1 VAASSSEGSS
11 PLGERRD
18 YDRLVIRAGDELRV
32 VGGRVLRVDE
42 WIDADVVVDGGAIA
56 RIERRAGPADGVT
69 VLDAMGLMVVP
80 GFVDLQIN
88 GGFGSDFTSAP
99 ETIWSVGS
107 SLPRTGVTAFL
118 PTIVSSPPGTVV
130 RALEVLAAGPPA
142 GYSGAMPLGLHCE
155 GPMLSPTRRGA
166 HSARYL
172 QTPSQDVIDGW
183 RPEAGVRMVTLAPEL
198 AGADPVIRELRD
210 RGIVVSIGHSD
221 ATFEET
227 LEAFEAG
234 ASAGTHLFNAMSG
247 MHHRAP
253 GVAGALL
260 ARPDVVAG
268 LIVDG
273 SHVHPGAVAAAWR
286 AKGARGLALVSD
298 AVGAMGTEPG
308 ASFRLGESELA
319 TDGREVRDRDGT
331 LAGSTLALDAA
342 VRNLV
347 AFAEAAPEEAIAA
360 ASATPSSL
368 LEEAGRGLI
377 ELGARADLTLLDR
390 SLEIVATMVDGK
402 TAFDRRSERARL

>member
-1 VAASSSEGSS
+1 VS
-11 PLGERRD
+11 
-18 YDRLVIRAGDELRV
+18 RAGDELRV
-32 VGGRVLRVDE
+32 AGGRVLWVDG
-42 WIDADVVVDGGAIA
+42 WIDAHVVVDSGAIA
-56 RIERRAGPADGVT
+56 RIEREARLAEGVT
-69 VLDAMGLMVVP
+69 VFDATGLMVIP

-88 GGFGSDFTSAP
+88 GGFGCDFTSAP

-118 PTIVSSPPGTVV
+118 PTIVSSPPEIVH

-155 GPMLSPTRRGA
+155 GPMLSPSRRGA
-166 HSARYL
+166 HAARHL
-172 QTPSQDVIDGW
+172 QTPSPEVIDGW

-198 AGADPVIRELRD
+198 AGADAVIRELRG

-221 ATFEET
+221 ATFEEA

-234 ASAGTHLFNAMSG
+234 VTAGTHLFNAMTG
-247 MHHRAP
+247 LHHRAP

-260 ARPDVVAG
+260 ARPDLVAG

-273 SHVHPGAVAAAWR
+273 LHVHPGAVAAAWR

-298 AVGAMGTEPG
+298 AVGAMGAELG
-308 ASFRLGESELA
+308 GSYRLGESELV

-331 LAGSTLALDAA
+331 LAGSTLTLDAA

-347 AFAEAAPEEAIAA
+347 AFAGAAPDEAIAA
-360 ASATPSSL
+360 ASTTPSRL
-368 LEEAGRGLI
+368 LGEAGRGSI
-377 ELGARADLTLLDR
+377 ELGARADLTLLDP
-390 SLEIVATMVDGK
+390 SLEIMATIVGGR
-402 TAFDRRSERARL
+402 TAFDRRRERARP